1 VSREKIEELAL
12 EISQIEEERLEHDR
26 ASRKL
31 KTVEDNLRASL
42 IKAMHDD
49 NLTTLETDVIY
60 IGVTQSVRPT
70 IMSWEELEKFIRE
83 HNAVD
88 LLQKRLTESAV
99 KLRWDDGIQVP
110 GVGIQT
116 VDKVTVKQRN

>member
-1 VSREKIEELAL
+1 MSRAKIEELAR
-12 EISQIEEERLEHDR
+12 EVCKIESERLEHDR

-31 KTVEDNLRASL
+31 KVTEDNLRASL
-42 IKAMHDD
+42 IKEMQDD
-49 NLTTLETDVIY
+49 GLTTLETDDLY
-60 IGVTQSVRPT
+60 IGLTQSVRPT
-70 IMSWEELEKFIRE
+70 IMDWGKLEEFIRE

-116 VDKVTVKQRN
+116 VDKVTAKQRN

>member
-1 VSREKIEELAL
+1 MSREKIEELAL

>member
-1 VSREKIEELAL
+1 MSREKIEELAL

-49 NLTTLETDVIY
+49 NLTTLETDAIY

>member
-12 EISQIEEERLEHDR
+12 EISQIEEKRLEHDR